1 MAFLIIGIVLLALKF
16 AEIGPVADLGW
27 VWVLLPFGLAAA
39 WWAFADSTGI
49 TQKRAIRKMEER
61 KVARRE
67 RDMKALGLDVH
78 RERRVRML
86 RDGGRAKTDA
96 PAGKDTGRD

>member
-1 MAFLIIGIVLLALKF
+1 MAFLIIGILLLIMKF
-16 AEIGPVADLGW
+16 LEVGPVANWGW

-78 RERRVRML
+78 RDRRVRIL
-86 RDGGRAKTDA
+86 REPGSKRKAEPP
-96 PAGKDTGRD
+96 PADKG

>member
-1 MAFLIIGIVLLALKF
+1 MAFLIIGILLVAMKF
-16 AEIGPVADLGW
+16 AEFGPVANW
-27 VWVLLPFGLAAA
+27 SWIWVLLPFGLAAV

-61 KVARRE
+61 KLARRE

-78 RERRVRML
+78 RDRRVRIL
-86 RDGGRAKTDA
+86 REPGSKPEPPADQGR
-96 PAGKDTGRD
+96 P